1 MEGGITSAE
10 KIQKVEKADIKGMA
24 KLSEFVQK
32 KETSTEVKKSVHY
45 PTHCL
50 NPYHCL
56 NPESFDLFDLWAF
69 FQQENPASGR
79 KKVVGVNPPRSCL
92 SQTYLEIASS

>member
-1 MEGGITSAE
+1 MGAGACGVAKWEEDAKGDITSAE
-10 KIQKVEKADIKGMA
+10 KSRKVEKADIKGMV

-32 KETSTEVKKSVHY
+32 KETSTKAENSTHY

-56 NPESFDLFDLWAF
+56 KSESLNLFDLWAF
-69 FQQENPASGR
+69 FH
-79 KKVVGVNPPRSCL
+79 
-92 SQTYLEIASS
+92 